1 MIDLLFIGVSVGFVA
16 LSIAYTYGCEQLR
29 GGNHD

>member
-1 MIDLLFIGVSVGFVA
+1 MLDLFFVVTASGLFA
-16 LSIAYTYGCEQLR
+16 LVIAYTYGCQRLR